1 MYKDCVCFLDSV
13 ESGTRNSFT
22 MKTLIIAVLS
32 LGVCAQELPKEA
44 SIRETSYSGT
54 GCPQNSVSST
64 ISVARDIVTFGFD
77 KFQAIIGPKAKRTET
92 KKSCQLRVGL
102 SYTTGYQLAVLQT
115 TYHGYTRL
123 DDGVNA
129 DFESEF
135 YFTEDAGDSNKHVRL
150 QIDQTVAVANVA

>member
-1 MYKDCVCFLDSV
+1 MYKRLHLFPCFSRI
-13 ESGTRNSFT
+13 GTRNSYT

-32 LGVCAQELPKEA
+32 LGVCAQEWPKEA
-44 SIRETSYSGT
+44 TIRETSYSGT

-64 ISVARDIVTFGFD
+64 ISDARDIVTFGFD
-77 KFQAIIGPKAKRTET
+77 KFQAIIGPKAKSTET

-135 YFTEDAGDSNKHVRL
+135 YFKEDAGDSNKHVRL
-150 QIDQTVAVANVA
+150 QINQTVAIANVA